1 MAHGTRQ
8 EGEPLL
14 PLPRRGHLEHGAA
27 AAEAAGAGARPAAD
41 LLPPPHRDTPRLQ
54 PHGLQA
60 DM

>member
-27 AAEAAGAGARPAAD
+27 AAAGARPAAD

-54 PHGLQA
+54 QHGLQA

>member
-27 AAEAAGAGARPAAD
+27 AAGAGARPAAD
-41 LLPPPHRDTPRLQ
+41 LLPPPHRATPRLQ
-54 PHGLQA
+54 QHGLQA

>member
-27 AAEAAGAGARPAAD
+27 AAAGARPAAD
-41 LLPPPHRDTPRLQ
+41 LLPPPHRATPRLQ
-54 PHGLQA
+54 QHGLQV

>member
-27 AAEAAGAGARPAAD
+27 AAAAGARPAAD
-41 LLPPPHRDTPRLQ
+41 LLPPPHRATPRLQ
-54 PHGLQA
+54 QHGFQA

>member
-27 AAEAAGAGARPAAD
+27 AAAEAGARPAAD

-54 PHGLQA
+54 QHGLQA

>member
-27 AAEAAGAGARPAAD
+27 AAGARPAAD

-54 PHGLQA
+54 QHGL
-60 DM
+60 